1 MENSEGGLSW
11 DNRRSPH
18 SLADLQSNVGPGPG
32 RRAISP
38 GADGLCTVSALTQ
51 LEARLIQL
59 SLWDTLGTSPWGGL
73 EVTLWT
79 GLGGSV
85 GGGALGKPRGPGA
98 NKRPFLCRAL
108 SWRAARGAHGPG
120 WGGVAKVTR
129 AGLATG
135 SGDDTMSGRKRSFT
149 FGAYGG

>member
-1 MENSEGGLSW
+1 VHHLGINSAGGQ
-11 DNRRSPH
+11 
-18 SLADLQSNVGPGPG
+18 ADPTFPVGHPWH
-32 RRAISP
+32 
-38 GADGLCTVSALTQ
+38 
-51 LEARLIQL
+51 L
-59 SLWDTLGTSPWGGL
+59 SLGR
-73 EVTLWT
+73 T
-79 GLGGSV
+79 GGGSV
-85 GGGALGKPRGPGA
+85 DGAGRQRGGGALGKPRGPGA
-98 NKRPFLCRAL
+98 NKRPFLCRDL